1 MYGYC
6 VKCANHLLRNS
17 TKLQS
22 PSKSFLSIW
31 SPLAEAFNAR
41 PTHKYN
47 FRKQEDVGLFGIPE
61 LTSYEGFHKL
71 KEKCILQ
78 TDHLIG
84 EALSESRHRKMVQ
97 IFDDMSDTLCQV
109 ADLAEFIRLAHP
121 DGKFRQAAED
131 ACCAVS
137 GIVEKLNTHVELYR
151 VLKEATH
158 SDKETNSAMDKHVGE
173 LFLLDSEQCGIHL
186 PESDRNKVVS
196 LSNLILVLG
205 QQFVHATSSSRMVKK
220 SMLPTN
226 VRNTFVS
233 DGDDILISGLF
244 ADSSDPVAREMAY
257 KLFLHPEASQERLL
271 TEMLEARYELA
282 KVCGFPTYAHRALRG
297 SVVDKPQEVMSFLEN
312 LSSNIWEKANADF
325 ECMSMM
331 KKDENHGSTR
341 LGPWDVPYY
350 TQKAKKDWFKVTSKE
365 YSPFFSL
372 GACMDGLNNLFES
385 MYGVQ
390 LLNSEVSPGE
400 CWSPDVYKLSVTHQS
415 EGLLGYIYC
424 DFYERT
430 GKPNQDCHFTIRGGR
445 KLPGEAYQTPIVVLM
460 LNLPNPRW
468 SSPSLLSPSMV
479 DNLFHEMGHAM
490 HSMLARTQ
498 YQHVS
503 GTRCST
509 DFAEVPSILMEYFA
523 SDKRVLRQ
531 FARHFQTQQPMSEEM
546 LQRLCGSKHLFTAS
560 ETQLQIFYAALDQ
573 VFHGVHPLGKSTT
586 DVLADTQKMF
596 YGLPYVP
603 NTAWQ
608 LRFSH
613 LVGYG
618 AKYYSYLVSRALAYS
633 IWQTYFECDP
643 FNSKNGEKY
652 RLECLAHG
660 GGKNP
665 KLLVKD
671 FLKVEPKPEV
681 LAEFLVNEIDYHQNQ
696 VDLVIGQKIDNVV

>member
-1 MYGYC
+1 MYVYC
-6 VKCANHLLRNS
+6 ARCARNFLRKEANV
-17 TKLQS
+17 QRNF
-22 PSKSFLSIW
+22 KSFLSIW
-31 SPLAEAFNAR
+31 SPLAEAFNSR
-41 PTHKYN
+41 PTHNYN
-47 FRKQEDVGLFGIPE
+47 LRKQEDVGLFGISE
-61 LTSYEGFHKL
+61 LSSHEGFQIL
-71 KEKCILQ
+71 KEKCVLK
-78 TDHLIG
+78 TDQLIS

-121 DGKFRQAAED
+121 NGKFRQAAEE
-131 ACCAVS
+131 ACCTVS
-137 GIVEKLNTHVELYR
+137 GIVEKLNTHVELYKA
-151 VLKEATH
+151 LKQA
-158 SDKETNSAMDKHVGE
+158 SDSDRETNSVMDRYVGE
-173 LFLLDSEQCGIHL
+173 LFLLDSEQCGINL
-186 PESDRNKVVS
+186 PENDRNRVVS

-205 QQFVHATSSSRMVKK
+205 QQFVHASASPRLVKK
-220 SMLPTN
+220 SMLPNN

-244 ADSSDPVAREMAY
+244 ADSSDPIAREMAY
-257 KLFLHPEASQERLL
+257 KIFLHPESSQEKLL
-271 TEMLEARYELA
+271 TRMLQARYELA
-282 KVCGFPTYAHRALRG
+282 TICGFPTYAHRALRG
-297 SVVDKPQEVMSFLEN
+297 SVINDPQKVMTFLHN
-312 LSSNIWEKANADF
+312 LSSDIWEKANADF
-325 ECMSMM
+325 DCMNGM
-331 KKDENHGSTR
+331 KKAEHAANSR
-341 LGPWDVPYY
+341 LGSWDVPYY

-372 GACMDGLNNLFES
+372 GACMDGMNYLFQSLYE
-385 MYGVQ
+385 VQ
-390 LLNSEVSPGE
+390 LLNCEVHSGE
-400 CWSPDVYKLSVTHQS
+400 CWSPDVYKLSVMHQN

-430 GKPNQDCHFTIRGGR
+430 GKPNQDCHFTIRGSR
-445 KLPGEAYQTPIVVLM
+445 KLPDGTYQIPIVVLM

-523 SDKRVLRQ
+523 SDKRVLRK

-573 VFHGVHPLGKSTT
+573 VFHGVHPLGESTT
-586 DVLADTQKMF
+586 EVLADTQKKF

-633 IWQTYFECDP
+633 IWLKYFESDP
-643 FNSKNGEKY
+643 FSRNNGQKY
-652 RLECLAHG
+652 RSECLAHG

-665 KLLVKD
+665 QLLVQD
-671 FLKVEPKPEV
+671 FLEVEPKPET
-681 LAEFLVNEIDYHQNQ
+681 LAEFLMNEIDYHQYQ
-696 VDLVIGQKIDNVV
+696 VDLVTGKK

>member
-1 MYGYC
+1 MYTYC
-6 VKCANHLLRNS
+6 GICARNFLQKGVKVHQNSKLL
-17 TKLQS
+17 
-22 PSKSFLSIW
+22 LSIW

-41 PTHKYN
+41 PTPQYN
-47 FRKQEDVGLFGIPE
+47 CRKQEDVGLFAIPE
-61 LTSYEGFHKL
+61 LTSYEGFHIL
-71 KEKCILQ
+71 KEKCITK
-78 TDHLIG
+78 TDQLIA

-121 DGKFRQAAED
+121 DIKFRQAAED
-131 ACCAVS
+131 ACCTVS
-137 GIVEKLNTHVELYR
+137 GIVERLNTHVELYQA
-151 VLKEATH
+151 LKEATH
-158 SDKETNSAMDKHVGE
+158 SGNNSVMDKHVGE
-173 LFLLDSEQCGIHL
+173 LFLFDSEQCGIHL
-186 PESDRNKVVS
+186 PEEDRNKVVS

-205 QQFVHATSSSRMVKK
+205 QQFVNATQSPRLVKK
-220 SMLPTN
+220 SLLPNN
-226 VRNTFVS
+226 VKNTFVS
-233 DGDDILISGLF
+233 DGDDILISGLY
-244 ADSSDPVAREMAY
+244 ADSADPIAREMAY
-257 KLFLHPEASQERLL
+257 KIFLHPEPNQEKLL
-271 TEMLEARYELA
+271 TEMLSSRYELA
-282 KVCGFPTYAHRALRG
+282 KICGFTTYAHRALRG
-297 SVVDKPQEVMSFLEN
+297 SVLDDPQQVIDFLQN
-312 LSSNIWEKANADF
+312 LSGEIWDMANEDF
-325 ECMSMM
+325 TSMSIM
-331 KKDENHGSTR
+331 KKNECPGSSR

-372 GACMDGLNNLFES
+372 GACMDGLNNLFQS
-385 MYGVQ
+385 LYRVQ
-390 LLNSEVSPGE
+390 LLNSEVFPGE
-400 CWSPDVYKLSVTHQS
+400 CWSPDVYKLSVVH
-415 EGLLGYIYC
+415 EKDGLLGYIYC

-445 KLPGEAYQTPIVVLM
+445 KLPDGTYQIPIVVLM

-479 DNLFHEMGHAM
+479 GNLFHEMGHAM

-523 SDKRVLRQ
+523 SDKRVLKQ
-531 FARHFQTQQPMSEEM
+531 FARHFQTQQPMSDEM
-546 LQRLCGSKHLFTAS
+546 LQRLCGSRYLFTSS

-573 VFHGVHPLGKSTT
+573 VFHGSHPLGKSSTH
-586 DVLADTQKMF
+586 VLAETQRKF

-633 IWQTYFECDP
+633 IWHKYFEADP
-643 FNSKNGEKY
+643 FSSENGEKY
-652 RLECLAHG
+652 RSQCLAHG

-665 KLLVKD
+665 KLLVQD
-671 FLKVEPKPEV
+671 FLQVEPKPEI
-681 LAEFLVNEIDYHQNQ
+681 LADFLVNEIHYHQHQ
-696 VDLVIGQKIDNVV
+696 VDLVTGKQVDSFC